1 MKKVNLY
8 KKLVSFKR
16 ANCEFAFRFPLGSLH
31 LHLISG
37 CLRQP
42 KAFGEESASFLTA
55 SLLVSL

>member
-16 ANCEFAFRFPLGSLH
+16 ANCEFAFRFPLGNLH
-31 LHLISG
+31 I
-37 CLRQP
+37 
-42 KAFGEESASFLTA
+42 AFGEGSVSFLTA